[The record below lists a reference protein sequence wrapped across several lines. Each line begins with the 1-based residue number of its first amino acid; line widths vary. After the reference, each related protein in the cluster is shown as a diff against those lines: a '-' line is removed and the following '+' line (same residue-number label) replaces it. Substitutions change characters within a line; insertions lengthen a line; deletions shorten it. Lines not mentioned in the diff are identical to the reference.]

1 LGWVDMCEQYIELD
15 TVLKSFFTPKSSE
28 NFFSFWSIPLYLPS
42 TCPTSLEV
50 FVLAITLP

>member
-1 LGWVDMCEQYIELD
+1 MCEQYIELD